1 MSQME
6 DENVIQDRLFEEL
19 PPDRMFYKI
28 RDVAKILDVKTHV
41 LRYWETEFPTL
52 NPQKNKNGQRVYTKK
67 DVEMAMEI
75 KRLLHVEKYSIAGAK
90 RLLKKKKSGGKEA
103 AATALDAM
111 KFAREELS
119 GLLATLQ
126 TEI

>member
-1 MSQME
+1 ME

-90 RLLKKKKSGGKEA
+90 RLLKKKKGIGKETA
-103 AATALDAM
+103 SPALDAL
-111 KFAREELS
+111 KSVREELS

-126 TEI
+126 VGI

>member
-1 MSQME
+1 ME
-6 DENVIQDRLFEEL
+6 DEIANQDLLFEDL

-28 RDVAKILDVKTHV
+28 RDVARILDVKTHV

-75 KRLLHVEKYSIAGAK
+75 KRLLHVEKYSIAGA
-90 RLLKKKKSGGKEA
+90 RQLLKKKKGGGKEA
-103 AATALDAM
+103 SSNALDAM
-111 KFAREELS
+111 RSARDELA

-126 TEI
+126 AGI

>member
-1 MSQME
+1 MGEME
-6 DENVIQDRLFEEL
+6 EENISQDRLFEDL

-90 RLLKKKKSGGKEA
+90 RLLKKKKGGGKE
-103 AATALDAM
+103 TSSPALDAM
-111 KFAREELS
+111 RSAREELA

-126 TEI
+126 EGI

>member
-1 MSQME
+1 MGDME
-6 DENVIQDRLFEEL
+6 DENVSQDRLFDDL
-19 PPDRMFYKI
+19 PLDRMFYKI

-90 RLLKKKKSGGKEA
+90 RLLLKKKKGGKE
-103 AATALDAM
+103 TGPALDALRS
-111 KFAREELS
+111 AREELV
-119 GLLATLQ
+119 GLLETLQ
-126 TEI
+126 TGI

>member
-1 MSQME
+1 MSGME
-6 DENVIQDRLFEEL
+6 ENNVTQDRLFEEL
-19 PPDRMFYKI
+19 QPDRMFYKI

-75 KRLLHVEKYSIAGAK
+75 KRLLHVEKYSIAGAR
-90 RLLKKKKSGGKEA
+90 RLLKKKKGGKE
-103 AATALDAM
+103 TSSALEALRST
-111 KFAREELS
+111 REELAS
-119 GLLATLQ
+119 LLATLQ
-126 TEI
+126 MEV

>member
-1 MSQME
+1 ME

-90 RLLKKKKSGGKEA
+90 RLLKKKKGGGKETA
-103 AATALDAM
+103 SLALDAM
-111 KFAREELS
+111 KSVREELS

-126 TEI
+126 VEI

>member
-1 MSQME
+1 ME
-6 DENVIQDRLFEEL
+6 DENVSQDRLFEDL
-19 PPDRMFYKI
+19 PLDRMFYKI

-90 RLLKKKKSGGKEA
+90 RLLLKKKKGGGKEISSP
-103 AATALDAM
+103 ALDVLRS
-111 KFAREELS
+111 AREDLV
-119 GLLATLQ
+119 GLLVTLHAG
-126 TEI
+126 I

>member
-6 DENVIQDRLFEEL
+6 DENVIQNRLFED
-19 PPDRMFYKI
+19 PQPDRMFYKI

-52 NPQKNKNGQRVYTKK
+52 SPQKNKNGQRVYTKK
-67 DVEMAMEI
+67 DVEMAREI

-90 RLLKKKKSGGKEA
+90 RLLLKKKKGGKEA
-103 AATALDAM
+103 SSPALDALRS
-111 KFAREELS
+111 AREELY
-119 GLLATLQ
+119 GLLETLQ
-126 TEI
+126 AGL

>member
-1 MSQME
+1 ME
-6 DENVIQDRLFEEL
+6 DENVSQDRLFDDL
-19 PPDRMFYKI
+19 PLDRMFYKI

-90 RLLKKKKSGGKEA
+90 RLLLKKKKGGKE
-103 AATALDAM
+103 TGPALDALRS
-111 KFAREELS
+111 AREELV
-119 GLLATLQ
+119 GLLETLQ
-126 TEI
+126 TGI

>member
-1 MSQME
+1 MNEME
-6 DENVIQDRLFEEL
+6 DENVSQDRLFEDL
-19 PPDRMFYKI
+19 PLDRMFYKI

-52 NPQKNKNGQRVYTKK
+52 NPQKNKNGQRVYNKK

-90 RLLKKKKSGGKEA
+90 RLLKKKKGGKEA
-103 AATALDAM
+103 SSPALYALRY
-111 KFAREELS
+111 AREELC
-119 GLLATLQ
+119 GLLETLQ
-126 TEI
+126 AGI